1 MKNSI
6 KEDIFNDLPI
16 HKEKPVK
23 KYHEED
29 SPAEAC
35 LAQSFHDKLHLN
47 CPIRTAP
54 INCQFIYKK
63 LLHLSHPNIKDN
75 NLTQFQTTLSETT
88 HCDYVSDFTKMRERF
103 ANESQPSFAN
113 ESHPSFTDITASNNC
128 AQLHAQLKS
137 ALTARNRMEYEYG
150 TFYANVWRA
159 YDDIFR
165 S

>member
-29 SPAEAC
+29 SPVEA
-35 LAQSFHDKLHLN
+35 
-47 CPIRTAP
+47 CPIRPAP
-54 INCQFIYKK
+54 IDCQFIYKK
-63 LLHLSHPNIKDN
+63 LLYLSRPNIKDN
-75 NLTQFQTTLSETT
+75 NLTQFQATLSETT
-88 HCDYVSDFTKMRERF
+88 HCDYISDFTKMRERF
-103 ANESQPSFAN
+103 ASESQPPFAN
-113 ESHPSFTDITASNNC
+113 TTASNNR
-128 AQLHAQLKS
+128 AQLCAQLKS
-137 ALTARNRMEYEYG
+137 ALTARNRMEYKYG
-150 TFYANVWRA
+150 TFYANIWRA